1 MRSCE
6 ISDIESDLDYD
17 EMDFMGHD
25 ELCST
30 PYRDRIEAEWI
41 QHSGISIR
49 RKGCA

>member
-17 EMDFMGHD
+17 EVDFMGHD

-30 PYRDRIEAEWI
+30 PYRDNVKGDVCRKK
-41 QHSGISIR
+41 R
-49 RKGCA
+49 RELIT